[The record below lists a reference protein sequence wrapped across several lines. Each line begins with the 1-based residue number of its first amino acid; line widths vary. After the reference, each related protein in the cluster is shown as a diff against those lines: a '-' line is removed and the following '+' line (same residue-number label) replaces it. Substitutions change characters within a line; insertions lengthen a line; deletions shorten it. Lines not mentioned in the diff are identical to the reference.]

1 MRKSHV
7 GSPSL
12 YEDGDQRNS
21 PQSELRAAQR
31 NRDHPPASSG
41 RGSAHSK
48 EQQARKGNKSPT
60 DEDLAKK
67 DPLAPSRIGM
77 EDRMNIDRVKATFH
91 GNKPSRGAQID
102 AELRREDE
110 ERLRQKEGK

>member
-7 GSPSL
+7 GNPSL

-67 DPLAPSRIGM
+67 DPLAP
-77 EDRMNIDRVKATFH
+77 ATFH

>member
-67 DPLAPSRIGM
+67 DPLAP
-77 EDRMNIDRVKATFH
+77 ATFH